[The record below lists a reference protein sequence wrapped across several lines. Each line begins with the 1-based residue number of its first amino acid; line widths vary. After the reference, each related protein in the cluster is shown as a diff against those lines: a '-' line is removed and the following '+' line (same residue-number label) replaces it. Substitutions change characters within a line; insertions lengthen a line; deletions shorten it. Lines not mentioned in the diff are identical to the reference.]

1 MTTKIAPIYP
11 KRCMASGHNIY
22 KVMAVVGG
30 QRYRFRGTYDK
41 AMAYAEKV
49 NIKIAEW
56 NERQT
61 QSAGITC
68 GDNPQPSFSAS
79 RRLSF

>member
-49 NIKIAEW
+49 NLKIAEW
-56 NERQT
+56 NERQ
-61 QSAGITC
+61 ITC
-68 GDNPQPSFSAS
+68 GDNPQPSFSGS

>member
-1 MTTKIAPIYP
+1 MTTKIPPIYP

-49 NIKIAEW
+49 NLKIAEW
-56 NERQT
+56 NERQV
-61 QSAGITC
+61 TC
-68 GDNPQPSFSAS
+68 DNRQPSFSGS

>member
-1 MTTKIAPIYP
+1 MRIAPVHP

-41 AMAYAEKV
+41 CVAYAEKV
-49 NIKIAEW
+49 NIKIAQW
-56 NERQT
+56 NERQEAT
-61 QSAGITC
+61 SS
-68 GDNPQPSFSAS
+68 GDNPQPSFSSS

>member
-49 NIKIAEW
+49 NLKIAEW
-56 NERQT
+56 NERQ
-61 QSAGITC
+61 ITC
-68 GDNPQPSFSAS
+68 GDNPQPSFSSS

>member
-1 MTTKIAPIYP
+1 MSRIAPIYP

-41 AMAYAEKV
+41 ACAYAEKV
-49 NIKIAEW
+49 NLKIAEW
-56 NERQT
+56 NERQEVT
-61 QSAGITC
+61 SSG
-68 GDNPQPSFSAS
+68 GNPQPSFSSS